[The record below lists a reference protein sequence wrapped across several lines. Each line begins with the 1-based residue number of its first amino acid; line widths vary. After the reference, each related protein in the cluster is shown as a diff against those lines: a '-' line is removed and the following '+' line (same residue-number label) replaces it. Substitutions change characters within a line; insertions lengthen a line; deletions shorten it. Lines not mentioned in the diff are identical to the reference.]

1 MSIRA
6 LIDEG
11 VQYLMNRRGDNI
23 AKKPRYPPVGRTET
37 RTDANGKTVCA
48 VCGGEIV
55 QVNDRG
61 TKACWKC
68 GKKAQ

>member
-1 MSIRA
+1 MNIRT

-11 VQYLMNRRGDNI
+11 LRRLTRRNDNI
-23 AKKPRYPPVGRTET
+23 AKKPRYPPIGGTKTKPGVK
-37 RTDANGKTVCA
+37 GKDICGA
-48 VCGGEIV
+48 CGGAIV

-61 TKACWKC
+61 TRACWKC